1 VLGHSPSASQAT
13 IVWLTGRT
21 TSLSPSSLSPGID
34 LMRKMLTLA
43 DSLTHSPYRLDATTA
58 TSVCPARRI
67 SRARSPGS
75 GQAPTPYTARCV

>member
-1 VLGHSPSASQAT
+1 MLGHSLLAAQAT
-13 IVWLTGRT
+13 VVWLTGCT
-21 TSLSPSSLSPGID
+21 TYLSPSSLSPGID

-43 DSLTHSPYRLDATTA
+43 DSPTHSPYPLDVTA
-58 TSVCPARRI
+58 TGVCPARRI